1 MLIPNSIATEILHH
15 PLWENQ
21 GIELSIKRLDQV
33 HAQASGNKFYKLKY
47 NLEEAKKQGKT
58 TLLTFGG
65 AYSNHIYAT
74 AAAAEYAGFKSIGI
88 IRGEETLPLN
98 PTLGAAQSHGM
109 ELHYLNRSVYR
120 NKKEEAFIENLKK
133 ELGDFYL
140 VPEGGTNAL
149 AVKGTAEIMTEADA
163 GYSHICTSIGTGG
176 TFSGLARSI
185 GPEQVLIGFSSLKG
199 DFIHEEIYS
208 LLTQFQIHPK
218 GKIEIMNQYHFGGYG
233 KHNEELLDFIRWFYQ
248 EFQIP
253 LDPVYTGKM
262 VFGVLNQ
269 IKNRS
274 IPAGAKVL
282 LLHTGGIQGLAGFNQ
297 RFGLSLPL

>member
-1 MLIPNSIATEILHH
+1 MLIPNSIATETLQH

-88 IRGEETLPLN
+88 IRGEATLPLN
-98 PTLGAAQSHGM
+98 PTLGAAHSHGM
-109 ELHYLNRSVYR
+109 ELHYLSRSAYR

-133 ELGDFYL
+133 DFGDFYL

-149 AVKGTAEIMTEADA
+149 AVKGTAEIMTAADA
-163 GYSHICTSIGTGG
+163 GYTHICTSIGTGG

-185 GPEQVLIGFSSLKG
+185 GLNQELIGFSSLKG
-199 DFIHEEIYS
+199 EFIHEEIHA

-218 GKIEIMNQYHFGGYG
+218 GKIQILNQYHFGGYG
-233 KHNEELLDFIRWFYQ
+233 KHNEDLLDFIRWFYK

-262 VFGVLNQ
+262 VYGVLDQ
-269 IKNRS
+269 IKNRL
-274 IPAGAKVL
+274 IPSGSKVL

>member
-185 GPEQVLIGFSSLKG
+185 DPEQVLIGFSSLKG